1 MGGKMKKIL
10 ICEDEQD
17 IRESLLKILSRSEYE
32 VQTCENGQEAIA
44 KTREFKPN
52 LILLDVRMPK
62 IDGLEV
68 AKEVRKF
75 DKLVKIIFVTA
86 FASEEIRKE
95 ATRYDIADYL
105 VKPIPPEIIIQ
116 KIEQSLEK

>member
-1 MGGKMKKIL
+1 MKKIL

-17 IRESLLKILSRSEYE
+17 IREALLKILSRSEYE
-32 VQTCENGQEAIA
+32 VQTCENGKEAID

-52 LILLDVRMPK
+52 AILLDVRMPK
-62 IDGLEV
+62 IDGLE
-68 AKEVRKF
+68 AAREIRRF
-75 DKLVKIIFVTA
+75 DKQVKIIFVTA

-95 ATRYDIADYL
+95 ASQYNIADYL

-116 KIEQSLEK
+116 KIEQHLS

>member
-1 MGGKMKKIL
+1 MKKIL
-10 ICEDEQD
+10 ICEDEKD
-17 IRESLLKILSRSEYE
+17 VRESLTKILSKIDYQVSS
-32 VQTCENGQEAIA
+32 VENGQDAINQA
-44 KTREFKPN
+44 RELKPD

-75 DKLVKIIFVTA
+75 DKLAKIIFITA

-95 ATRYDIADYL
+95 ATRYDIYDYL
-105 VKPIPPEIIIQ
+105 VKPIPNEIICQ
-116 KIEQSLEK
+116 KIQESLS